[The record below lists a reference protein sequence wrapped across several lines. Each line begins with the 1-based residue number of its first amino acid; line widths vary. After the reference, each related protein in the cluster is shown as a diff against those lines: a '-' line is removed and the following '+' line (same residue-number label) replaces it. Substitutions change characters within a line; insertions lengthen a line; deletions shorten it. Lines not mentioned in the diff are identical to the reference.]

1 MKRIIFLLV
10 IIVLFTG
17 CYDYH
22 ELNNMNIVN
31 SIAID
36 YDNDY
41 YTVYFEVIKSTKK
54 DDFNEYEKDILKG
67 QDKNIAKAFKNAID
81 SSEKEVYLKQSRLL
95 ILSDELCKN
104 GINNVISYLL
114 NDNTL
119 SNNYFLVITNDIMK
133 IFDSDNK
140 QMFSNNVISIMK
152 NSSDRKKID
161 DIEKIAGDL
170 MNHNK
175 DIALPYV
182 EIDDE
187 RININKI
194 GYFNDDYLVNY
205 IDNKIYNFLIKDIN
219 NIEFSFNNNM
229 ISIYDKKIKYDIKE
243 DKIDINISGYGYANL
258 ISNDYDLKN
267 KDSYN
272 DLENT
277 LNIKIKDEVMDFF
290 DITINDTSDL
300 VSLNDLYYKKYHKI
314 INDLKYEV
322 NVDIKIDKNGSLY
335 EGLHD

>member
-152 NSSDRKKID
+152 NSSDREKID

-277 LNIKIKDEVMDFF
+277 LNIKIKDEVMDFL

>member
-152 NSSDRKKID
+152 NSSDREKID